1 MQPADDIK
9 KLIDEAQITS
19 SSQVDRRILADALE
33 DLEKRRQQRAVRP
46 RPVVWRIVMRS
57 KTAKVAVAAAL
68 VVAVLLGF
76 HFLGSPL
83 GSGVTFAQVI
93 QPILNANT
101 AVFDI
106 VLGAEDP
113 NTPVLHDMV
122 MGSRIRRTLSNIQ
135 NNVSVIDLQSGR
147 ILNLDETKKEAAYI
161 SLKGLPSIPNYLDT
175 LKTLIAKLQ
184 ESPSMVVEDLGVKEV
199 DGRKVVG
206 FLARHPNVEIT
217 IWADP
222 KTGLPVRI
230 EQKEKQLQAVVKNV
244 RFDVP
249 MDESLFSM
257 EVPAGYKQQEVNL
270 DLLGA
275 TEADFIEGLRILAEV
290 VGDGQFPDGVAVEDV
305 VKQAPLIGK
314 KFDSLNVSDAEKTAL
329 GVKIQKHMF
338 FLRFFKG
345 EGKWYYRGK
354 GVKLG
359 EAGKPIFWYRPK
371 GSETYRVIYGDLHVV
386 DVARENLPEPR
397 DADDVAKAG
406 NRYQQWSKPDFVGTQ
421 EDLWRIGAS
430 GQVTVQ
436 SEVTLMKGPQGTS
449 VMPITLP
456 YATGILTAV
465 SLGDTAVPF
474 ELAGAG
480 QYKLQLP
487 LDKLLAGQTKVTCTW
502 TLVLPDLE
510 KATNNVPLKTLTPVI
525 YYKLAV
531 AADPDSGWE
540 YVKDPAQSTWV
551 PFFASAKEPT
561 TQFGTCG
568 IGIQKRK

>member
-184 ESPSMVVEDLGVKEV
+184 
-199 DGRKVVG
+199 
-206 FLARHPNVEIT
+206 
-217 IWADP
+217 
-222 KTGLPVRI
+222 
-230 EQKEKQLQAVVKNV
+230 
-244 RFDVP
+244 
-249 MDESLFSM
+249 
-257 EVPAGYKQQEVNL
+257 
-270 DLLGA
+270 
-275 TEADFIEGLRILAEV
+275 
-290 VGDGQFPDGVAVEDV
+290 
-305 VKQAPLIGK
+305 
-314 KFDSLNVSDAEKTAL
+314 
-329 GVKIQKHMF
+329 
-338 FLRFFKG
+338 
-345 EGKWYYRGK
+345 
-354 GVKLG
+354 
-359 EAGKPIFWYRPK
+359 
-371 GSETYRVIYGDLHVV
+371 
-386 DVARENLPEPR
+386 
-397 DADDVAKAG
+397 
-406 NRYQQWSKPDFVGTQ
+406 
-421 EDLWRIGAS
+421 
-430 GQVTVQ
+430 
-436 SEVTLMKGPQGTS
+436 
-449 VMPITLP
+449 
-456 YATGILTAV
+456 
-465 SLGDTAVPF
+465 
-474 ELAGAG
+474 
-480 QYKLQLP
+480 
-487 LDKLLAGQTKVTCTW
+487 
-502 TLVLPDLE
+502 
-510 KATNNVPLKTLTPVI
+510 
-525 YYKLAV
+525 
-531 AADPDSGWE
+531 
-540 YVKDPAQSTWV
+540 
-551 PFFASAKEPT
+551 
-561 TQFGTCG
+561 
-568 IGIQKRK
+568 